1 MAEIKFEVNKKIYD
15 FLENSDFKVNVI
27 YGGAGSGKSYTV
39 TQFLILDRLLN
50 RRNKRLL
57 VTRKTNTALIQTAY
71 RLFLEWLE
79 NFEIRYDERKSKQT
93 IFLPNKSE
101 IVFRGMDDPE
111 KIKSSEFNYIWME
124 EATEFT
130 LEDYLQIKLRLRR
143 ATNDKN
149 QMYLTFNPVRSWAT
163 DYFLK
168 KEDKEI
174 NILHTTYL
182 DNLRFLDDDYV
193 KTLEDLVNQ
202 DLSFYQIYTLGEVS
216 ELKNKVYNNY
226 VIIKDVPTKFDEI
239 VYGLDFGYN
248 NPTACLKVGIKD
260 DNIYIIKELY
270 ETHLTN
276 EDLIEKLKNFVDNRY
291 DEIYSDT
298 EPDRIKE
305 IERAGFNIRAA
316 KKAKQKVAN
325 GIDLIKRKKIYI
337 HESCINT
344 IDEIKNYKYKEDS
357 KGNIL
362 DEPVKFKD
370 HAMDAMRYA
379 AEYFMNY
386 DETARNIKIKIKRSV

>member
-1 MAEIKFEVNKKIYD
+1 LKYK
-15 FLENSDFKVNVI
+15 
-27 YGGAGSGKSYTV
+27 
-39 TQFLILDRLLN
+39 
-50 RRNKRLL
+50 NKRLW
-57 VTRKTNTALIQTAY
+57 VTRKTNPALIATSY
-71 RLFLEWLE
+71 KLFLEWLE
-79 NFEIRYDERKSKQT
+79 RFDIKYDEKKSKQIIT
-93 IFLPNKSE
+93 LPNGSE
-101 IVFRGMDDPE
+101 ILFRGMDNYH

-130 LEDYLQIKLRLRR
+130 LQDYLQLKLRLRR
-143 ATNDKN
+143 ANAGQKN
-149 QMYLTFNPVRSWAT
+149 QMFLTFNPESSWTT

-168 KEDKEI
+168 QKQSDVGV
-174 NILHTTYL
+174 LHTTYK
-182 DNLRFLDDDYV
+182 DNIRFLDDDYV
-193 KTLEDLVNQ
+193 KTLEDLINQ
-202 DLSFYQIYTLGEVS
+202 DLSFYQIYALGEVA

-226 VIIKDVPTKFDEI
+226 VIVKDVPAKFDEI

-248 NPTACLKVGIKD
+248 NPSACLKVGIKD
-260 DNIYIIKELY
+260 DDIYILDELY

-276 EDLIEKLKNFVDNRY
+276 EDLIEKLKDFVSNKY

-325 GIDLIKRKKIYI
+325 GIDLLKRKKIYI
-337 HESCINT
+337 HEDCINT

-379 AEYFMNY
+379 CEYFMGY